1 MKGRDKNMID
11 RIWSMSDRIALSCQE
26 YRLVTLEEIA
36 QYIRNGDAECIESL
50 AHTIRSCMAA
60 RHMRLHVEA
69 VTKLN
74 YQCKL
79 IRARLRELDFSG
91 NSDLEALFEQLNQ
104 YATTELRKQLN

>member
-1 MKGRDKNMID
+1 MSDRNSSMID
-11 RIWSMSDRIALSCQE
+11 RIALGCQE

-36 QYIRNGDAECIESL
+36 QFIRNGDAECIESL

-74 YQCKL
+74 CRCRL
-79 IRARLRELDFSG
+79 IRTRLRELEFSG
-91 NSDLEALFEQLNQ
+91 NSDLDVLFERFDQ